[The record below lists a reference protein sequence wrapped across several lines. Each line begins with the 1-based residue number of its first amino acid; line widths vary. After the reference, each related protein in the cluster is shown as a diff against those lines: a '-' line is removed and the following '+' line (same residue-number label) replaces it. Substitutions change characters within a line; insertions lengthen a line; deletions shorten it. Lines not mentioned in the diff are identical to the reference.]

1 MEVNTEPLKKK
12 NPNSGI
18 YGLLTFEIYLSSPKK
33 IEDEKFDRYLK
44 VSANLLKK
52 EFWKKFPEELSNL
65 FRKYFQFFADKKK
78 YIEGKKYF
86 LQFKQMLPK
95 IGFHPFKGYILFFSY
110 LSKDYSEIDDIL
122 YQIMISANF
131 VSRMQSLDFSLYSFY
146 KGEILLNRKNFIFAS
161 LSFCYCVA
169 NIMNNKEWIMDVFQ
183 IECIKRLCL
192 LNDLLPKD
200 IANSI
205 DNIFSRFQRIKGFKE
220 LIPYLEYNEKK
231 EKNKHKLLE
240 VFIGNNKKELKKDN
254 ILGLAKI
261 ALKELK
267 FKYIQNYL
275 RKYKRIKMS
284 KLSNITEIE
293 YPILKNILEWYVCN
307 DKINIK
313 FNEEDDVIDIY
324 DVETG
329 ENLEEIKKFYEYLNQ
344 VSYELCIYDKE
355 KIAYTKEINSLTND
369 EKLKLYTE
377 LNKKS
382 PDEIYQDDD

>member
-1 MEVNTEPLKKK
+1 MEGNTEPLKKK

-44 VSANLLKK
+44 ISANLLKK

-146 KGEILLNRKNFIFAS
+146 KGEILLNRKNFILAS
-161 LSFCYCVA
+161 LSFSYCVVH
-169 NIMNNKEWIMDVFQ
+169 ILNNKETIIDQFQ
-183 IECIKRLCL
+183 IESIKRLCL

-200 IANSI
+200 IENSI
-205 DNIFSRFQRIKGFKE
+205 NKILSRFQKIKGLKE
-220 LIPYLEYNEKK
+220 LTNYLEYNDKK
-231 EKNKHKLLE
+231 EKNNYKLLE
-240 VFIGNNKKELKKDN
+240 DFIRSNKKELKENN

-313 FNEEDDVIDIY
+313 FNESDDIIDVY
-324 DVETG
+324 DVGTK
-329 ENLEEIKKFYEYLNQ
+329 ENLEEIKIYYQYLNQ
-344 VSYELCIYDKE
+344 VSYELYFYDKQRMAYLK
-355 KIAYTKEINSLTND
+355 KITSL
-369 EKLKLYTE
+369 
-377 LNKKS
+377 S
-382 PDEIYQDDD
+382 PDEKEKMIQEMSQTTDDIYQDDD